1 LNTPVN
7 KLVAAVI
14 TTVAL
19 SGCGAIQLS
28 AQLACSDNWGRSIP
42 AAERTRANC
51 IDTWTPQE
59 LTASLNAQPP
69 GPSGT
74 APGVRGSPGQVSQV
88 YLPNA
93 GYQITRSGS
102 TVFVNR
108 TSRSK

>member
-1 LNTPVN
+1 MN
-7 KLVAAVI
+7 KLFVI
-14 TTVAL
+14 LIATATL
-19 SGCGAIQLS
+19 TGCGTAQLS
-28 AQLACSDNWGRSIP
+28 ARYSCVDGWGRSIP
-42 AAERTRANC
+42 TAERTADNC
-51 IDTWTPQE
+51 IAAVPTHQ

-74 APGVRGSPGQVSQV
+74 APGVRGSPGQVGQV

-102 TVFVNR
+102 TVFVNQ